1 VNATEENEQEEI
13 LHDLGMCDLV
23 SQGKISS
30 EVNTWMEA
38 VLSY

>member
-1 VNATEENEQEEI
+1 MNATEENEQEEI

-23 SQGKISS
+23 SHGEFSP
-30 EVNTWMEA
+30 EVNTWMDA